1 MGEGRD
7 LKRSKCCLSGG
18 TQEKFLEPCL
28 LLLLKKEQDHG
39 YNLLERLKRY
49 GFNNRGPDSG
59 ILYRT
64 LRRMEEQGF
73 LTSYWKEGDSGP
85 LKRVYRITGEGE
97 KLLSEGIERIQKN
110 HERIKTFLK
119 DAEDVL

>member
-1 MGEGRD
+1 MRD
-7 LKRSKCCLSGG
+7 DRDFKREKCCLSGG

-39 YNLLERLKRY
+39 YNLLERLNRY

-59 ILYRT
+59 ALYRI

-73 LTSYWKEGDSGP
+73 LTSHWKEGDSGP

-97 KLLSEGIERIQKN
+97 ILLSEGIERIKRN
-110 HERIKTFLK
+110 HKRIETFLK
-119 DAEDVL
+119 DAEDIL